1 MHRRPAARAIFV
13 FGLDRHMNPRQM
25 GRKRAATGAAFVGA
39 NANRRFIL
47 LVFCGFAGRD
57 GLFDILKRQGELV
70 RIEFLGTA
78 AKLHALQLMQKMPQA
93 IILRQSLIALCNRGV
108 TLGERRRKLR
118 LQRGYIGWKLVR
130 PVAHAQERIRFAR
143 D

>member
-1 MHRRPAARAIFV
+1 
-13 FGLDRHMNPRQM
+13 
-25 GRKRAATGAAFVGA
+25 
-39 NANRRFIL
+39 
-47 LVFCGFAGRD
+47 
-57 GLFDILKRQGELV
+57 
-70 RIEFLGTA
+70 
-78 AKLHALQLMQKMPQA
+78 LHALQLMQKMPQA